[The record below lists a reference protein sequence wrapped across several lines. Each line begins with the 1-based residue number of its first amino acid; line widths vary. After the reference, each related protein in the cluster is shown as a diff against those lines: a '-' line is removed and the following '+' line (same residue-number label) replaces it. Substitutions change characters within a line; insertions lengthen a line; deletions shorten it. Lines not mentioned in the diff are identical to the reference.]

1 MFSGEL
7 ILFFCLGIL
16 AMLFA
21 VGLIKFNKVYNFN
34 WLSWLLSVLGI
45 FLVIFTIAWSV
56 SSALEGEPRA
66 ASMGIVFFGIPALV
80 LIILARRVAIKNKKV
95 VE

>member
-21 VGLIKFNKVYNFN
+21 AGLIKFNKVYNFN
-34 WLSWLLSVLGI
+34 WLSWLTSVLGI
-45 FLVIFTIAWSV
+45 FLVIFAIAWSV

-80 LIILARRVAIKNKKV
+80 LLILARRIILKNKRI
-95 VE
+95 EE